1 METFVKN
8 AIIEVLNNPI
18 FHTYNDYWDT
28 DKRFEGWFDFAGDT
42 YSITIDFDNECGIDC
57 DETILTVDTE
67 YSSNFT
73 EIYGDTTADEIKDFI
88 AREIA
93 ESIYTLIKD
102 N

>member
-18 FHTYNDYWDT
+18 FHTYKDYWDT

-42 YSITIDFDNECGIDC
+42 YSVSIDFDDESG
-57 DETILTVDTE
+57 DETYLTVDTE

-73 EIYGDTTADEIKDFI
+73 EIYEDTPDYIIKDFI
-88 AREIA
+88 EREIA
-93 ESIYTLIKD
+93 ESIYTLIKS
-102 N
+102 NRV